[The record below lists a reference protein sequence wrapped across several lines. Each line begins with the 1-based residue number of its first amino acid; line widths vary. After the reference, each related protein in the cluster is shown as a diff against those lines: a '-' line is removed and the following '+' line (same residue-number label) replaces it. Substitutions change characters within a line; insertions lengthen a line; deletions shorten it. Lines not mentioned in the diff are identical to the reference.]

1 MKKLLIGLG
10 VAALAVVIYR
20 KVKAQ
25 TGPVPVPLRDGS
37 NGTGIASGTS
47 SFDITKFG
55 YDPNFKLPDPP
66 STIQPVPIEVVDP
79 YTVPA
84 PRHPVAIQPELIT
97 PAIRA
102 TEPAPAVVQPAIVT
116 PAIRISEPVYTAPSI
131 QPVYSPI
138 TAPTKP
144 VVNPEP
150 VYIAPVA
157 PVAPAPAPAP
167 APVYVAPIRG
177 GSSAPVYSA
186 PVQYE
191 VQQTSSEAIQGLG
204 RVLR

>member
-1 MKKLLIGLG
+1 MNKLLIGLG
-10 VAALAVVIYR
+10 VAAVAVVIYR

-25 TGPVPVPLRDGS
+25 PGPVPVPLRDGT
-37 NGTGIASGTS
+37 NGTGIASGTN
-47 SFDITKFG
+47 SFDYTKFG
-55 YDPNFKLPDPP
+55 YNPDFKLPDPP
-66 STIQPVPIEVVDP
+66 STIQPVTEVIDP
-79 YTVPA
+79 YTVPT
-84 PRHPVAIQPELIT
+84 PRHPQPELIT

-102 TEPAPAVVQPAIVT
+102 TEPAPSVIQPAIVT
-116 PAIRISEPVYTAPSI
+116 PAIRISEPVYTAPAI
-131 QPVYSPI
+131 QPVYNPI
-138 TAPTKP
+138 TAPIRT

-150 VYIAPVA
+150 IYVA
-157 PVAPAPAPAP
+157 PVAPITLAPVPAP

-186 PVQYE
+186 PVLYE